1 MLVSFSVRNFG
12 PYADGATLMMV
23 PGGGRLKG
31 DHVYDG
37 LLRHAVVYGANAAGK
52 TRLADAVSMLRGLC
66 TDPLFHTESAVH
78 GWDSDDEVTSFEVRF
93 TVRDD
98 MYRYTLDVEPS
109 RRAEGVPVTYR
120 TVGESLHVS
129 SPMGDERPVF
139 AHGPAPVDDGGKLGR
154 LLAVDR
160 DVRYELGALMSRR
173 DMASLEQGEVDVE
186 VRTASVV
193 SPMADGE
200 VLRDLDARIDDLL
213 STLRSNR
220 SVMESLVRGS
230 HSVPAVLS
238 RDLATVPRIALGD
251 LTAEDASYHAAEVR
265 RWMSSSLRTLD
276 GDLWLPDLRTLSA
289 VVSSLDIGID
299 GLLWRRMDGRR
310 AFETVGL
317 LEPGQR
323 IRLEEMRRMAEE
335 GRFDA
340 SLDLA
345 SDRGILR
352 FFTRMGSEPE
362 VLELCCSENGNV
374 WPVSSESDG
383 TRRIIRIAAMVSP
396 HNSDM
401 VLLIDEFDRGL
412 HPMMTW
418 RLVELFGSIPAP
430 SCQLVATTHDTGLM
444 TTALLRRDEIWLV
457 EKEDGVSHLTS
468 MDDLRLRASEDLERS
483 YLDGRLPG
491 APRIGDVRP

>member
-12 PYADGATLMMV
+12 PYSDGATLMMV
-23 PGGGRLKG
+23 PGSGRMKG

-37 LLRHAVVYGANAAGK
+37 LLRHAVVYGANASGK
-52 TRLADAVSMLRGLC
+52 SSLTDAVSMLRGLC
-66 TDPLFHTESAVH
+66 TDPLFHLDSPKVN
-78 GWDSDDEVTSFEVRF
+78 WNSDDPVIRFDVCFTSREDTYDYSLEVETP
-93 TVRDD
+93 RDD
-98 MYRYTLDVEPS
+98 GE
-109 RRAEGVPVTYR
+109 PVTFR
-120 TVGESLHVS
+120 TVGECLRVS
-129 SPMGDERPVF
+129 DAAGNEHLVFERISSQDGD
-139 AHGPAPVDDGGKLGR
+139 DGKLGR
-154 LLAVDR
+154 LMSIDR
-160 DVRYELGALMSRR
+160 DIRASLGAAMSQR
-173 DMASLEQGEVDVE
+173 DMASLELGRLDVE
-186 VRTASVV
+186 SGSPKVI
-193 SPMADGE
+193 SPMADDD
-200 VLRDLDARIDDLL
+200 VLGDIDARIDGLL

-220 SVMESLVRGS
+220 SVMGSLVRGS
-230 HSVPAVLS
+230 HSAPAVLS
-238 RDLATVPRIALGD
+238 RDMASVPGLRLGD
-251 LTAEDASYHAAEVR
+251 LSAEDASYHAAEVR

-289 VVSSLDIGID
+289 VVSSLDLGID
-299 GLLWRRMDGRR
+299 DMLWRRMDGRR
-310 AFETVGL
+310 AFETIGL
-317 LEPGQR
+317 MEPGQR
-323 IRLEEMRRMAEE
+323 VRLEEMRRMAEK

-352 FFTRMGSEPE
+352 FISRMGSEPE

-383 TRRIIRIAAMVSP
+383 TRRIIRLAAMVSP

-401 VLLIDEFDRGL
+401 VFLIDEFDRGL

>member
-12 PYADGATLMMV
+12 PYADWETLAMV
-23 PGGGRLKG
+23 PGSGRLKG
-31 DHVYDG
+31 DHVFDG

-52 TRLADAVSMLRGLC
+52 TRLTDAVSMLRGLC
-66 TDPLFHTESAVH
+66 TDPLFHTGSPVH
-78 GWDSDDEVTSFEVRF
+78 SWDSDDEVTSFEVRF

-98 MYRYTLDVEPS
+98 VYRYTLDVEPS
-109 RRAEGVPVTYR
+109 RHAEGVPVTYR

-129 SPMGDERPVF
+129 SPMGDERQVF
-139 AHGPAPVDDGGKLGR
+139 ARGPAPVDDGGKLGR

-186 VRTASVV
+186 ARTASVV

-200 VLRDLDARIDDLL
+200 VLRDLDARIDGLL

-230 HSVPAVLS
+230 HSAPAVLS
-238 RDLATVPRIALGD
+238 RDLATVPGIALGG
-251 LTAEDASYHAAEVR
+251 LTPGEASDRAAEVR

-276 GDLWLPDLRTLSA
+276 GDLWLPDLRTVSA
-289 VVSSLDIGID
+289 VVSSLDLGID
-299 GLLWRRMDGRR
+299 GLLWRRMAGRR
-310 AFETVGL
+310 GFETIGL

-323 IRLEEMRRMAEE
+323 IRLEEMRRMAGE

-352 FFTRMGSEPE
+352 LVSRMGSEPE
-362 VLELCCSENGNV
+362 VLELCCREGGSV

-383 TRRIIRIAAMVSP
+383 TRRIVRMAAMLSP
-396 HNSDM
+396 DSSDM
-401 VLLIDEFDRGL
+401 VFVVDEFDRGL
-412 HPMMTW
+412 HPMVAR
-418 RLVELFGSIPAP
+418 RLLELFGSVPSP
-430 SCQLVATTHDTGLM
+430 SCQLVATAHDTGLM

-457 EKEDGVSHLTS
+457 EKEDGVSRLTCL
-468 MDDLRLRASEDLERS
+468 DDLRLRAGEDLERS
-483 YLDGRLPG
+483 YLEGRLPG
-491 APRIGDVRP
+491 APGIRRAPE